1 MWLCAVKGKSELVV
15 CFGELLIDFVPTV
28 GGLSLADAP
37 AFKKAPGGAP
47 ANVAVGIAR
56 LGGNAAFVGK
66 VLSCHGFFMAWI
78 RITLCPL
85 FFFILSINQHNFRSY
100 DDVCNELDHEG
111 TSTFCMLSRFLS
123 YYHVGFGIWS
133 CPKLHQT
140 SSHLLVST
148 SVCRERASCWR
159 RQCQSIEEL
168 WAESSIHLLHLH
180 LLSSWVPSPGLT
192 FPFVEALY
200 LL

>member
-1 MWLCAVKGKSELVV
+1 MESSVSFCCSLFLCREMWLCAVKGKSELVV

-66 VLSCHGFFMAWI
+66 VLFCHCFFAACI
-78 RITLCPL
+78 RIFPP
-85 FFFILSINQHNFRSY
+85 SINQLNFRSY
-100 DDVCNELDHEG
+100 DDVFYELDHEG
-111 TSTFCMLSRFLS
+111 TSTFSTMSRFLS

-133 CPKLHQT
+133 CSKLHQPSSDLLISSSVLTRKGFMLKTTVSIYKRT
-140 SSHLLVST
+140 SGSLYSF
-148 SVCRERASCWR
+148 ASF
-159 RQCQSIEEL
+159 
-168 WAESSIHLLHLH
+168 AF
-180 LLSSWVPSPGLT
+180 T
-192 FPFVEALY
+192 FSLGT
-200 LL
+200 